1 MYVMRKLKVWR
12 SRKGETIEKS
22 QRKLRRVWCNGAWKA
37 DTFKTE
43 GITPCDTIIKE
54 S

>member
-12 SRKGETIEKS
+12 SRKREAIEKS
-22 QRKLRRVWCNGAWKA
+22 QRKLRRVWCNRVWKA

-43 GITPCDTIIKE
+43 GTATCDTIIKE

>member
-12 SRKGETIEKS
+12 SRKEKLQKSLKGNWEGYDVIELGKQIPS
-22 QRKLRRVWCNGAWKA
+22 RQRGQPLA
-37 DTFKTE
+37 
-43 GITPCDTIIKE
+43 IL

>member
-12 SRKGETIEKS
+12 SRKREATESLKGNSEGYDVIELGKQTPS
-22 QRKLRRVWCNGAWKA
+22 RQRRQPLA
-37 DTFKTE
+37 
-43 GITPCDTIIKE
+43 IL